1 MDTLTAAN
9 KTDISIDGSTDLKVS
24 VDEFH
29 YSAHLIVSSNVDK
42 VTLGHNS
49 MSENRVVWSFHDGI
63 ISNRTI
69 QLRIKRTPMAYCK
82 CFTLKTDCEIPPRS
96 ELSMPVNIVFGDLR
110 AEKDDGHWTTTLAEP
125 IPELRV
131 ARTLV
136 PQEPGKSA
144 IRICN
149 ITEKM
154 RHLSKSSAP
163 SKWFR
168 CREWKLHCQSRQNTA
183 TSSTRSSIMLI
194 L

>member
-9 KTDISIDGSTDLKVS
+9 ISIDGRTDLKVS

-29 YSAHLIVSSNVDK
+29 YSAHFIVSSNVDK
-42 VTLGHNS
+42 VILGHNS

-63 ISNRTI
+63 ITIGNRTI

-82 CFTLKTDCEIPPRS
+82 CFTLKTDCEISPRS

-125 IPELRV
+125 IPVLRV

-136 PQEPGKSA
+136 PQESDKSA

-149 ITEKM
+149 ITEKV

-163 SKWFR
+163 
-168 CREWKLHCQSRQNTA
+168 
-183 TSSTRSSIMLI
+183 
-194 L
+194 